1 MRKIQEYRLKG
12 KDIFIGLEVSKR
24 TWKLCV
30 RGGKMIVH
38 ETGMPAEYENLRGY
52 IRGNYPDCKVEVI
65 YEAGFSGF
73 WLHDFLEQDGYRCV
87 VTPPNKVTQE
97 KVNRVKTDKIDARRL
112 AINLENGDYASCH
125 VPDKGRNEDRQV
137 SRTLDQMQ
145 KDIKATKNRIRKF
158 LDYHG
163 LNGDLKAGAWRS
175 MSSYRELRSLTLS
188 GPLGISLDMYLD
200 HLDKLDEI
208 MIELRGQL
216 KEMCEKERYREAVRL
231 KSSLPGVG
239 WLSAIR
245 YTLEWG
251 DLSRFKTGKHFAS
264 YIGLTSSE
272 YSTGESRRQGRV
284 TKQSSAQ
291 VRSWLIQCAWR
302 AIKIDAALLDKYD
315 RVLKNSG
322 SKNKAIVAVARKL
335 AVRMRAVE
343 LSGEPYCLAVIE

>member
-30 RGGKMIVH
+30 RSEKMIVH

-52 IRGNYPDCKVEVI
+52 IRGGYPDCKVEVI

-73 WLHDFLEQDGYRCV
+73 WLHDLLEQNGYRCV

-112 AINLENGDYASCH
+112 AINLENGDYTSCH
-125 VPDKGRNEDRQV
+125 VPDQERNEDRQI
-137 SRTLDQMQ
+137 SRTLDQIQ

-163 LNGDLKAGAWRS
+163 LNGDLRAGVWRS
-175 MSSYRELRSLTLS
+175 MSCYRGLRSLQLS
-188 GPLGISLDMYLD
+188 KPLRISLDKYLD
-200 HLDKLDEI
+200 HLEKLDEI
-208 MIELRGQL
+208 MIELKEQL
-216 KEMCEKERYREAVRL
+216 KELCEKERYREAVRL
-231 KSSLPGVG
+231 KASLPGVG

-245 YTLEWG
+245 FTLEWG
-251 DLSRFKTGKHFAS
+251 DLSRFRTGKHFGS
-264 YIGLTSSE
+264 YVGLTSSE

-284 TKQSSAQ
+284 TKQSSPQ

-302 AIKIDAALLDKYD
+302 AIKKDAVLLDKYQ

-322 SKNKAIVAVARKL
+322 SKNKGIVAVARKL

-343 LSGEPYCLAVIE
+343 LSKQPYCLAIIE